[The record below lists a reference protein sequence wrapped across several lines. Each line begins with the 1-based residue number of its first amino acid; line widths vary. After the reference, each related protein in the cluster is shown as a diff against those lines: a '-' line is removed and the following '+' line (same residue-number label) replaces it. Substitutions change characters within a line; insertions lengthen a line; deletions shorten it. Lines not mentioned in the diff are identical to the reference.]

1 MSPADLLAT
10 PSEHNVLWTWLNA
23 LLPSDTSSP
32 WGFAMAVFS
41 STLTYAG
48 ALFLGWHVL
57 VAIISSAYS
66 GKVLGDRFHQIYAP
80 LRLVL
85 GFGLL
90 VPIAASFSSAH
101 YLLRDVVGR
110 AAINLADANWVSFV
124 DYAAGKEVKIAPIS
138 AGGSRLVLDI
148 LESEVCAA
156 AHNALAEPWG
166 LDRAPVPSV
175 SGERKG
181 DTSGWWNPVTTNERT
196 EWYYGPDCG
205 KISLPVVADK
215 PGFTADREAAAARI
229 VAAVR
234 QPAQLVA
241 EKFRVAQPFSAEA
254 ALAGIRDGG
263 LPRLSEEVRRL
274 GRGYDD
280 AIAAATA
287 REMGLDKDGAAG
299 RQKMVDAARQQ
310 GVATAGMWWMS
321 ISQRSREVSA
331 LTGARHERVGIRLD
345 DGSGSDTALVAQTLA
360 TLRNLISGEE
370 AEVQLNANDFA
381 AGGDKSGGILARIVS
396 PVFRDLG
403 EWALAK
409 GDPGDS
415 TVEKML
421 RSDPIGDQISSGH
434 VFMGI
439 AETGI
444 TAAFVPIALANT
456 LAGKALGADGAA
468 WWAMGWAT
476 PILGTLWVIGAIRA
490 YVLPVLPF
498 IYVWVFMSLWLL
510 AVLEAAISLV
520 VWAFGFLRMDGEEL
534 LAQQSKMGAMLLF
547 QVFLMPVLGLL
558 AFEAAFI
565 LLPLIVGGLEIMWGT
580 AFYGQTGGHLIGPS
594 ALLVGYVLITFLSL
608 YLVSHIFG
616 QIFHIPDKVMTW
628 FGAPSHGFSDK
639 SLFVAT
645 AGALAATLGRGLP
658 GLPSIPRPKKEGE
671 NGDSGGRGKPDVGG
685 VTARKP

>member
-1 MSPADLLAT
+1 MGPIDLFAT
-10 PSEHNVLWTWLNA
+10 PSEHNILWAWLNA

-41 STLTYAG
+41 ATLMYAG
-48 ALFLGWHVL
+48 TLLVTWHIF

-66 GKVLGDRFHQIYAP
+66 GKVLGDRYHQIYAP

-90 VPIAASFSSAH
+90 VPIAMSFSTAH

-110 AAINLADANWVSFV
+110 AAINLADANWVAFV
-124 DYAAGKEVKIAPIS
+124 DYAAGKVIKIAPLS
-138 AGGSRLVLDI
+138 SGGSRLVMDI

-156 AHNALAEPWG
+156 AHNNLAGPWR
-166 LDRAPVPSV
+166 LQTAPIPSV
-175 SGERKG
+175 SGDRKG
-181 DTSGWWNPVTTNERT
+181 DTSGFWNPVTTNVRT

-205 KISLPVVADK
+205 RIALPVLADK
-215 PGFTADREAAAARI
+215 PGFTADREAAVSKI
-229 VAAVR
+229 VEAMRA
-234 QPAQLVA
+234 PAQLVA
-241 EKFRVAQPFSAEA
+241 AQFRVLQPLSAQA
-254 ALAGIRDGG
+254 ALNGLQDGS
-263 LPRLSEEVRRL
+263 LPRLSGEVRLL
-274 GRGYDD
+274 GKEYDTS
-280 AIAAATA
+280 IAAATA
-287 REMGLDKDGAAG
+287 KEMGLDKDGAQL
-299 RQKMVDAARQQ
+299 RQKLVDAARQQ
-310 GVATAGMWWMS
+310 GVATAGMWWMY
-321 ISQRSREVSA
+321 IGQRSQEVSA
-331 LTGARHERVGIRLD
+331 LTGARHERTGIRLD
-345 DGSGSDTALVAQTLA
+345 DSSGSDTMLIGQTLT
-360 TLRNLISGEE
+360 TLRNLMAAEE
-370 AEVQLNANDFA
+370 AEIQLSANDFA
-381 AGGDKSGGILARIVS
+381 AGGDASSGILARIIS

-403 EWALAK
+403 EWAMAK

-415 TVEKML
+415 TVQKML
-421 RSDPIGDQISSGH
+421 KSDPIGDQISSGH

-456 LAGKALGADGAA
+456 AVGKAVGADGAA

-476 PILGTLWVIGAIRA
+476 PILGTLWVIGAVRA
-490 YVLPVLPF
+490 YVLPILPF

-520 VWAFGFLRMDGEEL
+520 VWAFGFIRMDGEDF

-547 QVFLMPVLGLL
+547 QVLLMPVLGLL
-558 AFEAAFI
+558 AYEAAFV
-565 LLPLIVGGLEIMWGT
+565 LLPLIVGGLEIMWAT
-580 AFYGQTGGHLIGPS
+580 AFFGQTGGHLIGPS

-616 QIFHIPDKVMTW
+616 QIFHIPDRVMAW

-645 AGALAATLGRGLP
+645 AGGLAATLGRGMP
-658 GLPSIPRPKKEGE
+658 GLPSIPRPKGDGK
-671 NGDSGGRGKPDVGG
+671 DSGGKGKPDVGG
-685 VTARKP
+685 VTAKKS

>member
-10 PSEHNVLWTWLNA
+10 PTEHNILWAWLNA
-23 LLPSDTSSP
+23 LLPSDASSP

-41 STLTYAG
+41 STLTFAG
-48 ALFLGWHVL
+48 ALFLGWHIIT
-57 VAIISSAYS
+57 AIVSSAYS
-66 GKVLGDRFHQIYAP
+66 GKVLGDRHHQIWAP

-101 YLLRDVVGR
+101 YVLRDVVGR

-124 DYAAGKEVKIAPIS
+124 DYAAGKEVKIAPMS
-138 AGGSRLVLDI
+138 SGGSRLVMDF

-166 LDRAPVPSV
+166 IDRAPVPSAK
-175 SGERKG
+175 GERKG

-205 KISLPVVADK
+205 KISMPVLADK
-215 PGFTADREAAAARI
+215 PGFTADRAAAASAI

-234 QPAQLVA
+234 APAQQVA
-241 EKFRVAQPFSAEA
+241 EKFRKAQPFSAQA
-254 ALAGIRDGG
+254 ALNGIRDGS
-263 LPRLSEEVRRL
+263 LPRLSDAVRSL
-274 GRGYDD
+274 GKAYDD

-287 REMGLDKDGAAG
+287 KEMGLDKDGAV
-299 RQKMVDAARQQ
+299 RRERLVDAARQQ
-310 GVATAGMWWMS
+310 GVATAGMWWMN
-321 ISQRSREVSA
+321 ISQRSQEVSA
-331 LTGARHERVGIRLD
+331 LSGARHERVGIRLD
-345 DGSGSDTALVAQTLA
+345 DGSGSDTALMAGTLA

-370 AEVQLNANDFA
+370 AEIQVSANDFA
-381 AGGDKSGGILARIVS
+381 AGGDQSAGILARIVS

-403 EWALAK
+403 EWTVAK

-415 TVEKML
+415 TVQKML
-421 RSDPIGDQISSGH
+421 KSDPIGDQISSGH

-439 AETGI
+439 AEAGV

-456 LAGKALGADGAA
+456 AVGKAVGADGAA
-468 WWAMGWAT
+468 WWAMGWAA
-476 PILGTLWVIGAIRA
+476 PILGTLWIIGAVRA
-490 YVLPVLPF
+490 YVLPILPF

-520 VWAFGFLRMDGEEL
+520 VWAFGFIRMDGEEL

-558 AFEAAFI
+558 AFEAAFV
-565 LLPLIVGGLEIMWGT
+565 LLPLIVGGLDIMWGT

-594 ALLVGYVLITFLSL
+594 ALIVGYVLITFLSM
-608 YLVSHIFG
+608 YLVTHIFG
-616 QIFHIPDKVMTW
+616 QIFHIPDRVMAW
-628 FGAPSHGFSDK
+628 FGGPSHGFSDK

-645 AGALAATLGRGLP
+645 AGALAATLGRGMP
-658 GLPSIPRPKKEGE
+658 GLPSIPRPKKDDGK
-671 NGDSGGRGKPDVGG
+671 DSGGKGKANVGG
-685 VTARKP
+685 VTARKS